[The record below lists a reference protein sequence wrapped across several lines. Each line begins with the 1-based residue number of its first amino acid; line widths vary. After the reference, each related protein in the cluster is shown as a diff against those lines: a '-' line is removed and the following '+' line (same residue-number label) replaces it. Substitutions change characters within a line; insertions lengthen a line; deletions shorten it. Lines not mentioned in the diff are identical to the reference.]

1 MEDLTKLYLEVLL
14 AWSTGWMYALTFV
27 PILHALSEHRT
38 LLKLELCKVVLY
50 TFNLYLNDYI
60 TDSGLFL
67 TQIGC
72 DVREI
77 QVNPSAGILVQ

>member
-1 MEDLTKLYLEVLL
+1 MC
-14 AWSTGWMYALTFV
+14 ALTFV
-27 PILHALSEHRT
+27 PVLHALLEHRA
-38 LLKLELCKVVLY
+38 LLNLELSKVVLY
-50 TFNLYLNDYI
+50 TCCLYLYDYI
-60 TDSGLFL
+60 TASGLFL